1 MKKIRNIFENIKN
14 GLVYKLI
21 TINQYTQFLTY
32 KNNYK
37 IY

>member
-1 MKKIRNIFENIKN
+1 MKKFKNIFKNIKN

-21 TINQYTQFLTY
+21 TIIQYIQFLTY